1 MYFRIEATI
10 CTAIIKLLKSRETAQ
25 NAISKT
31 KIRVVLFRNI
41 EHP

>member
-10 CTAIIKLLKSRETAQ
+10 CTAIKLLKSRETAQ